1 MMQRCSV
8 DISKFLMKLSC
19 LEFMEQLGRGRVQ
32 LRKFVPTC
40 HRERRKSEEKW
51 RFVELGA
58 SVKMAP
64 VSALAK
70 YKLVFL
76 GDQSVGKTSI
86 ITRFILWLGDWDVF
100 CGYANLVN
108 ILWCIKKCKGSLYG
122 ETGQKG
128 EGIESFWERIISIT
142 VSKALKWMKN
152 VTFLPMNKASV
163 ATIGIDFL
171 SKTMYLEDRTVRL
184 QLWDTAGQERF
195 RSLIPSYIRDSSVA
209 VIAYDVASRQTFLN
223 TSKWIEEVRSERGS
237 DVIIVLV
244 GNKTDLVDKRQVST
258 EEGEA
263 KSRELNVMFIEAS
276 AKAGFNIKALFRKIA
291 AALPGMET
299 LSSTKQEDMVDVN
312 LRSSASRDS
321 QPDEAGCAC

>member
-1 MMQRCSV
+1 
-8 DISKFLMKLSC
+8 
-19 LEFMEQLGRGRVQ
+19 
-32 LRKFVPTC
+32 
-40 HRERRKSEEKW
+40 
-51 RFVELGA
+51 
-58 SVKMAP
+58 MAP

-86 ITRFILWLGDWDVF
+86 ITRFMYDKFDNTYQAHACVISFSFSSRFENVVPVEDRRN
-100 CGYANLVN
+100 AMESNLARVDLV
-108 ILWCIKKCKGSLYG
+108 IVAYL
-122 ETGQKG
+122 
-128 EGIESFWERIISIT
+128 IELVLFM
-142 VSKALKWMKN
+142 LFFFNMQ
-152 VTFLPMNKASV
+152 

-209 VIAYDVASRQTFLN
+209 VIVYDVASMWTFSAFSSVAVIVYDVAFTVILCRQSFLN
-223 TSKWIEEVRSERGS
+223 TAKWIDEVRTERGS
-237 DVIIVLV
+237 DVIVVLV
-244 GNKTDLVDKRQVST
+244 GNKTDLVDKRQVSI
-258 EEGEA
+258 EEAEA
-263 KSRELNVMFIEAS
+263 KARELNVMFIETS

-312 LRSSASRDS
+312 LKSSNANASSAQQQSG
-321 QPDEAGCAC
+321 GCSC